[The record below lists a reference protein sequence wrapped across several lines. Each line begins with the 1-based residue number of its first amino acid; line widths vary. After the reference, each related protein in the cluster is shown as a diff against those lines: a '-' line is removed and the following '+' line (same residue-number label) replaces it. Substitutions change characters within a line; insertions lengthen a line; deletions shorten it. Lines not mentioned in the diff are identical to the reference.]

1 MLCPSRNLFLLKL
14 AYMITL
20 DYGENMETFCGKCG
34 DAAAKKMYAIER
46 SVRYDMI

>member
-1 MLCPSRNLFLLKL
+1 MLCPSHNLFLLKL

-34 DAAAKKMYAIER
+34 DAAAKKNVCYRTVSAI
-46 SVRYDMI
+46 